1 MFDAERWNE
10 IDDSS
15 MIKALGAKEGFLIV
29 QFYTNNAVYR
39 YRDAAHHMDEL
50 LAAESVGKYF
60 HENVRE
66 QYIGQILYGDEW
78 PEKD

>member
-15 MIKALGAKEGFLIV
+15 MIKALGARDGFLIV
-29 QFYTNNAVYR
+29 QFHRGEAYR
-39 YRDAAHHMDEL
+39 YPNADHHMDEL

-60 HENVRE
+60 HEHVRE
-66 QYIGQILYGDEW
+66 LPSQRLSGDEW
-78 PEKD
+78 PEVD